1 MDSFRGFFIRCGEFF
16 ESFDGKSTLISS
28 LFLYFSLFGL
38 LSLLCFPWFSFISSF
53 LVFVASVCSPV

>member
-38 LSLLCFPWFSFISSF
+38 LSLLCFPWFSISSF
-53 LVFVASVCSPV
+53 LVFVASVCSLV